1 MMKPSDG
8 KHLMNMIFRVLL
20 IVLFYAVITPVGMI
34 LRLMGIDYL
43 NRSLDQKS
51 SSYWTTKA
59 S

>member
-1 MMKPSDG
+1 
-8 KHLMNMIFRVLL
+8 MNMIFRVLL
-20 IVLFYAVITPVGMI
+20 IVFFYAVITPVGMI

-43 NRSLDQKS
+43 SRSLDQKS

>member
-1 MMKPSDG
+1 
-8 KHLMNMIFRVLL
+8 MNMMIRILL
-20 IVLFYAVITPVGMI
+20 VVLFYAVITPLGMI

-43 NRSLDQKS
+43 NRSLDKKS